1 MSIPNESNA
10 ICRGLDEF
18 CLPAALMHI
27 GRDRLLT
34 WNRCFLEAVG
44 CEEGELQ
51 ALPASELIVFGA
63 SATEETAE
71 CKEAPLP
78 IHFDACTI
86 RGVGTGNA
94 LLGRSFRREDGYVFI
109 MLDPAG
115 IESSGSVAEA
125 KLAGQQ
131 LERDRVKD
139 ALHRTVAQQ
148 LVALQF
154 AVAALKIGLEGG
166 RTPAMAE
173 VDRLTELLSETVDS
187 IRALTQEPKYDNSPH

>member
-1 MSIPNESNA
+1 MNISSESNA

-34 WNRCFLEAVG
+34 WNRNFLEAVG
-44 CEEGELQ
+44 REEEELQ
-51 ALPASELIVFGA
+51 ALPASELVVFGA
-63 SATEETAE
+63 SSPKEIAE
-71 CKEAPLP
+71 CKEFPSP
-78 IHFDACTI
+78 IHFGACTI
-86 RGVGTGNA
+86 RSVATGNM
-94 LLGRSFRREDGYVFI
+94 LVGRSFRREDGYVFV
-109 MLDPAG
+109 MLDPVG

-131 LERDRVKD
+131 LERDRMRD

-154 AVAALKIGLEGG
+154 AVAALKNGLEGG
-166 RTPAMAE
+166 RTPTTGE
-173 VDRLTELLSETVDS
+173 VDRLTGLLNEMGDS
-187 IRALTQEPKYDNSPH
+187 IRALTEGTKI

>member
-1 MSIPNESNA
+1 
-10 ICRGLDEF
+10 
-18 CLPAALMHI
+18 MHI
-27 GRDRLLT
+27 GRDRFLA
-34 WNRCFLEAVG
+34 WNRNFLEAVDR
-44 CEEGELQ
+44 EEEELK
-51 ALPASELIVFGA
+51 ALPASELVVFGA
-63 SATEETAE
+63 TSPEEAAE
-71 CKEAPLP
+71 CKEPPSP

-86 RGVGTGNA
+86 RSVAAGNMR
-94 LLGRSFRREDGYVFI
+94 LGRSFRREDGYVFV

-131 LERDRVKD
+131 LERDRMRD

-166 RTPAMAE
+166 RTPTTGE
-173 VDRLTELLSETVDS
+173 IDRLTGLLSEMANS
-187 IRALTQEPKYDNSPH
+187 IRTLTEETKI

>member
-1 MSIPNESNA
+1 MSISSESNA

-34 WNRCFLEAVG
+34 WNRNFLEAVG
-44 CEEGELQ
+44 REEEELQ
-51 ALPASELIVFGA
+51 ALPVSELVVFGA
-63 SATEETAE
+63 SSPEALGES
-71 CKEAPLP
+71 KEPPSP
-78 IHFDACTI
+78 IHFDACTV
-86 RGVGTGNA
+86 RSVATGNM
-94 LLGRSFRREDGYVFI
+94 LLGRSFRREDGYVFV
-109 MLDPAG
+109 MLDPVG

-131 LERDRVKD
+131 LERDRMRD

-154 AVAALKIGLEGG
+154 AVAALKNGLEGG
-166 RTPAMAE
+166 RTPTTGE
-173 VDRLTELLSETVDS
+173 VDRLTGLLNEMGDS
-187 IRALTQEPKYDNSPH
+187 IRALTEGTKI

>member
-1 MSIPNESNA
+1 MNISSESNA

-34 WNRCFLEAVG
+34 WNRTFLEAVG
-44 CEEGELQ
+44 REEEELQ
-51 ALPASELIVFGA
+51 ALPASELVVLGV
-63 SATEETAE
+63 SSPEEMAE
-71 CKEAPLP
+71 CKGPPSP

-86 RGVGTGNA
+86 RSVATGNMR
-94 LLGRSFRREDGYVFI
+94 LGRSFRREDGYVFV
-109 MLDPAG
+109 MLDPVG

-131 LERDRVKD
+131 LERDRMRD

-166 RTPAMAE
+166 RTPTTGE
-173 VDRLTELLSETVDS
+173 VDRLTGLLNEMADS
-187 IRALTQEPKYDNSPH
+187 IRALTGGTKI